1 MELSRLRR
9 RTEWSWVIEATGP
22 MRVPVVIF
30 GGEALVSKM
39 DQKAWE
45 QASNVAALPGIQES
59 VFVMPDAHSGYGF
72 AVGGVAA
79 FDADQNGVVSAGGV
93 GFDISCGVR
102 TLLTGL
108 KVANIQ
114 SAQQRLADALAR
126 DIPAGL
132 GGVGSFCLE
141 DDEIDAMLLGGAKWA
156 VDQGYGTLEDLIESR
171 SADAFKRL
179 LPNTSRAKPS
189 AANATRWGHW
199 ARGTIIS
206 KSKKLPRSSMMIC
219 HGFWPARGRGCR
231 CDSLRIPRAGPPD
244 RHRLRARDEY

>member
-39 DQKAWE
+39 DQKAWA

-72 AVGGVAA
+72 AVGGVVA

-126 DIPAGL
+126 DIQRDL
-132 GGVGSFCLE
+132 VGS
-141 DDEIDAMLLGGAKWA
+141 G
-156 VDQGYGTLEDLIESR
+156 R
-171 SADAFKRL
+171 SVWRTMKLMRCSLAER
-179 LPNTSRAKPS
+179 NGPS
-189 AANATRWGHW
+189 IGDTG
-199 ARGTIIS
+199 
-206 KSKKLPRSSMMIC
+206 L
-219 HGFWPARGRGCR
+219 
-231 CDSLRIPRAGPPD
+231 
-244 RHRLRARDEY
+244 